1 MATDNKSLGKF
12 VLDGIP
18 SAPRGTPQI
27 EVTFDIDADGILNV
41 SAKDKASNRSQ
52 NVTIQGSSG
61 LSDKDIAKMIAAA
74 EKHREEDNQRKELI
88 EVHNAGNSVLH
99 RASRIKNE
107 LDDNIDV
114 DTKQSLQAKMDS
126 LQENL
131 TGEDIASIKDSI
143 SQLQQEVEK
152 VSILMSQTD
161 QGSDDEN
168 TEAPKTNT
176 DADETN
182 ESIPDSDSD
191 VVDGDFNEV

>member
-1 MATDNKSLGKF
+1 
-12 VLDGIP
+12 
-18 SAPRGTPQI
+18 
-27 EVTFDIDADGILNV
+27 
-41 SAKDKASNRSQ
+41 
-52 NVTIQGSSG
+52 
-61 LSDKDIAKMIAAA
+61 
-74 EKHREEDNQRKELI
+74 
-88 EVHNAGNSVLH
+88 
-99 RASRIKNE
+99 
-107 LDDNIDV
+107 
-114 DTKQSLQAKMDS
+114 MDS

-131 TGEDIASIKDSI
+131 TGEDIASIKDST

-176 DADETN
+176 DAEETN